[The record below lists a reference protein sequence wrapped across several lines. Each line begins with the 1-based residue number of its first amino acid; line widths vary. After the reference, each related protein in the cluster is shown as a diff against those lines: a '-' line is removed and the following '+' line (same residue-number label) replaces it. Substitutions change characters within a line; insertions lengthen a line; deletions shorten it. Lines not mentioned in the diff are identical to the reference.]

1 MDLREYEIVKNMT
14 YIEYCDYLQQKH
26 GIGKYA
32 YMTKSWNKN
41 NKATR
46 TKDGLLIHHKF
57 EDHAIMLSSRE
68 YAMKLPFE
76 WQLAENLVYCDYLE
90 HLLLHVL
97 ICKFPSKARVQNN
110 EVGVGGI
117 VNFLVPLLNDIYS
130 GWEPKKEWQ
139 LNCWNLIKNDKDVY
153 MKILRQFIEVG
164 YEKYMSFSVDWL
176 LISYNEKYGVWSSKN
191 NEMLFNEIK
200 KMKF

>member
-14 YIEYCDYLQQKH
+14 YIEYCDYLQHKY

-41 NKATR
+41 NNATR
-46 TKDGLLIHHKF
+46 TKEGLLIHHKF
-57 EDHAIMLSSRE
+57 EDHAIMLSSKE
-68 YAMKLPFE
+68 YAMKHPFE

-97 ICKFPSKARVQNN
+97 ICKFPSKTRVKNN
-110 EVGVGGI
+110 EVGVGGV

-130 GWEPKKEWQ
+130 GWKPK
-139 LNCWNLIKNDKDVY
+139 
-153 MKILRQFIEVG
+153 
-164 YEKYMSFSVDWL
+164 
-176 LISYNEKYGVWSSKN
+176 
-191 NEMLFNEIK
+191 
-200 KMKF
+200 